1 MPALA
6 RRMAAEALGRRE
18 KARRRKK
25 VFKLE
30 IDTNSAAFE
39 GEPGLEISRILSE
52 LSETISMVPRQ
63 VAGAIRD
70 LNGKTV
76 GKWELIE

>member
-1 MPALA
+1 M
-6 RRMAAEALGRRE
+6 
-18 KARRRKK
+18 
-25 VFKLE
+25 FKLE

-52 LSETISMVPRQ
+52 LSETISMAPGQ

-76 GKWELIE
+76 GKWELVE